1 MNFNDLKEN
10 LSKLKNLLSI
20 KKEAIV
26 KNDIEAL
33 TKTDEDIVVI
43 FEEIKKVDL
52 KEATKSLTD
61 SEKAQI
67 RQLSQEIKKLE
78 NDNEILIKHSLDVI
92 NGLLSG
98 ILNIAQNETHSHSY
112 DSKGKNCVD
121 EDTYRI
127 SSITE
132 EA

>member
-1 MNFNDLKEN
+1 MVSNMDVNNNTNISSLIASSI
-10 LSKLKNLLSI
+10 SKLTLNTATRAFEQA
-20 KKEAIV
+20 KKAPDEV
-26 KNDIEAL
+26 EDFKQ
-33 TKTDEDIVVI
+33 EDIALI
-43 FEEIKKVDL
+43 ENNSKVN
-52 KEATKSLTD
+52 T
-61 SEKAQI
+61 
-67 RQLSQEIKKLE
+67 
-78 NDNEILIKHSLDVI
+78 LDVI
-92 NGLLSG
+92 NGLLTG